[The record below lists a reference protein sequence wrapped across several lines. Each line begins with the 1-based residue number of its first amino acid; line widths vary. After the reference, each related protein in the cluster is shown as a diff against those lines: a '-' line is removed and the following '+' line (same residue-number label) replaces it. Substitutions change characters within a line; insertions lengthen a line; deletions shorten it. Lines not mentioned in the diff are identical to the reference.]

1 MNREQ
6 KVQNLHVSQHSSNEM
21 LAAGFRSVREQ
32 KRFSKLIALATIYQ
46 QGDDWDDEVSVE
58 SKLFVERELIR
69 LKFPDGWQHVGSY
82 ELLKQ
87 WFFETCR

>member
-1 MNREQ
+1 MSKE
-6 KVQNLHVSQHSSNEM
+6 QNLQDTSVSQHISNEM

-32 KRFSKLIALATIYQ
+32 KRFSKLIALAAIYQ
-46 QGDDWDDEVSVE
+46 QGDDWDSEVSVE